1 MDCAGAAPTG
11 RSLSKLLCAL
21 CLVLCVC
28 FWLSSRARADAATD
42 QQLESVRALARA
54 ERWQDIVDLLKAV
67 RNPCCDLQFYY
78 GSALARLSRWDEAEG
93 VLARAERLRPGDKR
107 FPQELAGINFKQ
119 KRYSRAARQLGR
131 ALKLDPK
138 DSYTL
143 EFLATVYFLEGNLEA
158 ALRSWNRIQKPQ
170 IASIL
175 LQPPPKLNS
184 EILDHAFAL
193 SENSSLTWTDFLTTE
208 ERIRELGIF
217 AGFQFALQARQ
228 DGRFD
233 FQFRNREITG
243 CGGKWECLI
252 TLFDG
257 LPAESISPR
266 FFNLRHQAINVLAF
280 YRWDAQKRRIQTE
293 WSGPLGGEARHR
305 YSLSGDVRNENWD
318 LRKSFTG
325 PAPLLGSLNLRRQA
339 LEAKFSD
346 IESGRWRWSGGA
358 ELSHR
363 DFRNPFGGDTLTRS
377 LLAEG
382 DQLKQITRV
391 DGDLWRLPEHRL
403 VLAADARSE
412 IGRIWS
418 APSQAF
424 AKLQAGS
431 HLDWF
436 PQAKGDDYEMEGET
450 QVGRGWGGLPFDEL
464 STMGILGDA
473 DLLMRAHIATRDG
486 RKGSAPLG
494 EDYTLSNWDSFK
506 NVYDNAPF
514 TVRVGPF
521 VDTGKI
527 SDASPGLGS
536 HEWLWDVGVE
546 ARIKLFG
553 AGVVLSYGK
562 DLRSGNNAITV
573 RLQ

>member
-1 MDCAGAAPTG
+1 M
-11 RSLSKLLCAL
+11 
-21 CLVLCVC
+21 
-28 FWLSSRARADAATD
+28 
-42 QQLESVRALARA
+42 LARA
-54 ERWQDIVDLLKAV
+54 GRWQDIVDLLQAV

-78 GSALARLSRWDEAEG
+78 GTALARLARWDEAERAF
-93 VLARAERLRPGDKR
+93 ARAERLRPGDKR
-107 FPQELAGINFKQ
+107 FPQELAGVNFKL
-119 KRYSRAARQLGR
+119 KRYGRASAQLRR
-131 ALKLDPK
+131 ALKIDPK

-158 ALRSWNRIQKPQ
+158 ALRYWNRIQKPQ
-170 IASIL
+170 IANIL
-175 LQPPPKLNS
+175 LEPRPRLDS
-184 EILDHAFAL
+184 EILDHAFAF
-193 SENSSLTWTDFLTTE
+193 SENSSLNWADFLTTQ

-217 AGFQFALQARQ
+217 AGFQLALQARE

-243 CGGKWECLI
+243 CGGKWECL
-252 TLFDG
+252 TALFDG

-266 FFNLRHQAINVLAF
+266 FFNLRHRAINVLAF
-280 YRWDAQKRRIQTE
+280 YRWDAQKRRIQAE
-293 WSGPLGGEARHR
+293 LSGPVGGEARHR
-305 YSLSGDVRNENWD
+305 YSLSADVCNENWD

-325 PAPLLGSLNLRRQA
+325 PAPLLGSLNLQRQA
-339 LEAKFSD
+339 LEADYSD
-346 IESGRWRWSGGA
+346 IESGRWRWSAGV

-363 DFRNPFGGDTLTRS
+363 DFRHPFFGNTLTQS

-382 DQLKQITRV
+382 YQLKQSTRV

-403 VLAADARSE
+403 VLAGDARSQ

-418 APSQAF
+418 QPSQGF

-431 HLDWF
+431 RLDWF

-450 QVGRGWGGLPFDEL
+450 QAGKAWGSLPFDEV
-464 STMGILGDA
+464 SSMGILGDA

-494 EDYTLSNWDSFK
+494 TDYTLSNWDGYK

-514 TVRVGPF
+514 TVKVGPF

-536 HEWLWDVGVE
+536 HEWLCDVGVE
-546 ARIKLFG
+546 AKLKVFG
-553 AGVVLSYGK
+553 AGVVFAYGK